1 MLDRTNHNRLAEQ
14 TNNRLAIGGNSP
26 PSPIDYA
33 KEAATELADY
43 LRENPVIATFDQ
55 AKEIGGWIERTRISL
70 STARDAR
77 DTELAP
83 HLEKAGAIR
92 TTYDAVRE
100 KTPKNP
106 GGALTRLY
114 ETAKARLTTYN
125 NAEEAKR
132 AAEAARLAK
141 IAADAEAAAR
151 AAEAAEQE
159 AIANAE
165 QGECADIGEAITQAD
180 DAFRE
185 YSVANR
191 AAQRA
196 ERESKVRIPSAMG
209 GKALGMHRVE
219 IFTVVNWI
227 EAIEIMGCSDD
238 LKKQIIKDA
247 KRFREATGELPDGV
261 KSAYERSL

>member
-1 MLDRTNHNRLAEQ
+1 MMDVTNHQALHERAQSRLG
-14 TNNRLAIGGNSP
+14 IGGNQP

-114 ETAKARLTTYN
+114 ETAKARLTTY
-125 NAEEAKR
+125 KR
-132 AAEAARLAK
+132 RGSQACGRSGAACKDRRRSGSRCTGCGSG
-141 IAADAEAAAR
+141 R
-151 AAEAAEQE
+151 AGGHRQC
-159 AIANAE
+159 
-165 QGECADIGEAITQAD
+165 G
-180 DAFRE
+180 
-185 YSVANR
+185 SW
-191 AAQRA
+191 
-196 ERESKVRIPSAMG
+196 RIDRCGAS
-209 GKALGMHRVE
+209 HHSSRR
-219 IFTVVNWI
+219 
-227 EAIEIMGCSDD
+227 
-238 LKKQIIKDA
+238 
-247 KRFREATGELPDGV
+247 RFPRILSRQPRRATGGAGVHGADSERDGRQSPRDAPRRNLYGRQLDRGHRDYGV
-261 KSAYERSL
+261 FG